1 MAKTE
6 DQVFDDLFSVLDDY
20 NPYSTYL
27 SQSPL
32 CNVTDWIDTGSKM
45 LNAVIS
51 GSMYKGIPK
60 GRVTLL
66 AGESGVGK
74 SYIGLKIAGNA
85 QKKGYRV
92 VMVDTENA
100 IDAQG
105 ARNLG
110 CDPTKI
116 KYFPAK
122 SIEQVRNAL
131 FALLEKIEQTH
142 TEGKVLVIIDSIAN
156 ILSEMEVK
164 RMGKDSASADM
175 GTFAKSIKSL
185 IKMCTIYGGLTQTT
199 FVMTNHIYDNP
210 NEMYPDLVKCMAGGK
225 ACRYLPSVVLQLA
238 KRNLKEK
245 DSGEKDDAALGKGV
259 AGIEMR
265 CMCVKNRFIRPFVE
279 GSLYLSWANGLDEEY
294 GTLDL
299 AIALGVL
306 NRRGSVYD
314 LYDGTSLG
322 YAKNFRKNKQ
332 LWEEKIYPELEK
344 RLEATWSYNNS
355 IEEEVPEEILIAD
368 EDEVNGK
375 PVIHKGD
382 KDEEQEAEKELND
395 AFNSGDFKNKIT
407 YNLN

>member
-1 MAKTE
+1 MAAKTE
-6 DQVFDDLFSVLDDY
+6 DQKFDDLFSVLDDY

-45 LNAVIS
+45 MNAVIS
-51 GSMYKGIPK
+51 GSMYKGVPK

-85 QKKGYRV
+85 QKKGMRV

-100 IDAQG
+100 IDANG

-110 CDPTKI
+110 CDPTTI

-131 FALLEKIEQTH
+131 FALFEKIEQTH
-142 TEGKVLVIIDSIAN
+142 TEGKVLVIIDSLAN

-185 IKMCTIYGGLTQTT
+185 LKMCTIYGGLTQTT
-199 FVMTNHIYDNP
+199 VIVTNHIYDNP
-210 NEMYPDLVKCMAGGK
+210 NEMYPDLVKCMSGGK

-238 KRNLKEK
+238 KRNIKEK
-245 DSGEKDDAALGKGV
+245 DSGEADNAALGKGV

-265 CMCVKNRFIRPFVE
+265 CMCVKNRFIRPLVE
-279 GSLYLSWANGLDEEY
+279 GSLYLSWAHGLDEEY

-299 AIALGVL
+299 AVALGVVL
-306 NRRGSVYD
+306 RRGTVYD

-322 YAKNFRKNKQ
+322 FAKKFRKDKK
-332 LWEEKIYPELEK
+332 LWEEKIYPEIEK
-344 RLEATWSYNNS
+344 RLPEVWGYNNAADPA
-355 IEEEVPEEILIAD
+355 PEETLIED
-368 EDEVNGK
+368 EDAVNGK
-375 PVIHKGD
+375 PVYHTGD
-382 KDEEQEAEKELND
+382 KDLEDKIEKEL
-395 AFNSGDFKNKIT
+395 AEEFNKH
-407 YNLN
+407 